1 MIGSG
6 YKAKARIRVSIAG
19 TSLQD
24 KVHFRYQMT
33 FYIIHTES
41 RIIRRFLGYW
51 RIKREL
57 IHYKTQKMGTHA
69 FKDRPVQK
77 LTLLEIILIIS
88 LLFMMNN
95 AFLPKS

>member
-24 KVHFRYQMT
+24 KVRFRYQMT
-33 FYIIHTES
+33 FLYYTES
-41 RIIRRFLGYW
+41 PIIRRFLGYW